1 MTSYKI
7 YINDRNY
14 ESWET
19 FDTNNLNKINL
30 DINPIYSK
38 LLYNDVFTVNEDK
51 TINIIHSS
59 IRS

>member
-38 LLYNDVFTVNEDK
+38 LLSNYVFTVNEDK